1 MTVHIYFDLLY
12 FDGTAETS
20 AGSAFSSN
28 CLCQPPFASPLLL
41 QAFSL
46 PLAISI
52 MTHATFAS

>member
-1 MTVHIYFDLLY
+1 MAVHIYFDLLF

-46 PLAISI
+46 P
-52 MTHATFAS
+52 